1 MPEKA
6 RAFLKQ
12 LQSFWASLP
21 TAKRIALVFFTVAV
35 LVGVSAISVLG
46 SREHFA
52 TLYTELSPEDASQ
65 IVEKLKASQTPYEL
79 GANGTMILVP
89 EEKVAGL
96 RLELAAGGLP
106 RGGSVGFE
114 IFDRSRIGATE
125 FEQNINLRRALE
137 GELARSVMSVDGV
150 KGARVHLVLPEH
162 RLFASREESASASV
176 VVKLANSANFG
187 RREVAAVVYLVSM
200 AVPGLSKDRVSVV
213 STEGLTLHRPNS
225 DTSRGGDLAGE
236 GAEQSR
242 LIASQLEGDAQA
254 QLERVVG
261 PGNADVRVNVELNP
275 ATKERTEELYEP
287 SKTALRSEHKV
298 EESNGVG
305 EAGVAGVPGAKTN
318 LPDAKEGEEAEVTAP
333 NGGGGIRKSQ
343 TRNWEVQRI
352 TQKTSTPP
360 GEIRRL
366 SVAVVLNGRYE
377 KRGEKS
383 VFVARSPDEVQAMA
397 AIVKHAVGFNAER
410 GDDVELRAVQFARLD
425 TADDATATDPLA
437 KYRRYLPLAAGG
449 LLGVVLLASII
460 MVWRRNKAKKAALVL
475 AEAAAARALV
485 EASSPLGGLLTGES
499 PAQQLGTQQGR
510 NALLAEAPPQSEE
523 IRARALELA
532 AKDPGSAAVVLR
544 RWLSVGEPAALPAE

>member
-6 RAFLKQ
+6 RAFSKQ
-12 LQSFWASLP
+12 LTDFWAGLP
-21 TAKRIALVFFTVAV
+21 TPKRIALIFFTTAV
-35 LVGVSAISVLG
+35 LIGVSLLSVLG
-46 SREHFA
+46 SREHFS
-52 TLYTELSPEDASQ
+52 TLYSELSTEDAAQ
-65 IVEKLKASQTPYEL
+65 IVEKLKTQQVPYEL
-79 GANGTMILVP
+79 AGNGTQILVP

-137 GELARSVMSVDGV
+137 GELARSVMSVEGV

-162 RLFASREESASASV
+162 RLFAAREESASASV

-200 AVPGLSKDRVSVV
+200 AVPGLSKGRVSVV

-225 DTSRGGDLAGE
+225 DAAAGGDLAGE
-236 GAEQSR
+236 GMEQSR
-242 LIASQLEGDAQA
+242 LIASQLEADAQA

-275 ATKERTEELYEP
+275 AAKERTEELYEP

-318 LPDAKEGEEAEVTAP
+318 LPDAKDGENAEATLP
-333 NGGGGIRKSQ
+333 SGGGGVRRSQ

-352 TQKTSTPP
+352 TQKTTTPP

-377 KRGEKS
+377 KHGEKS
-383 VFVARSPDEVQAMA
+383 LFVARSSDEVAVLSS
-397 AIVKHAVGFNAER
+397 IVKHAVGFNAER

-425 TADDATATDPLA
+425 TADDVTVLDPMA
-437 KYRRYLPLAAGG
+437 KYRRYLPFALAG
-449 LLGVVLLASII
+449 LLGVVLLTSVI
-460 MVWRRNKAKKAALVL
+460 MAWRRKQAKK
-475 AEAAAARALV
+475 AAAARAAAAAVLV
-485 EASSPLGGLLTGES
+485 EARLAGSSSENA
-499 PAQQLGTQQGR
+499 AQLAAEQVR
-510 NALLAEAPPQSEE
+510 ASLLADTSVGSDE
-523 IRARALELA
+523 IRARALEVA
-532 AKDPGSAAVVLR
+532 AKDPATAAVVLR
-544 RWLSVGEPAALPAE
+544 RWLSAGAAAALPAE

>member
-12 LQSFWASLP
+12 LSDFWAGLATP
-21 TAKRIALVFFTVAV
+21 KRIALVFFTTAV
-35 LVGVSAISVLG
+35 LIGVSMLSVLG
-46 SREHFA
+46 SREHFS
-52 TLYTELSPEDASQ
+52 TLYSELSTEDASQ
-65 IVEKLKASQTPYEL
+65 IVEKLKTAQVPYQLEN
-79 GANGTMILVP
+79 NGRVILVP
-89 EEKVAGL
+89 EDKVAGL

-150 KGARVHLVLPEH
+150 KSARVHLVLPEH

-176 VVKLANSANFG
+176 VVKLTNSANFG

-225 DTSRGGDLAGE
+225 DRTGVGDVAGE
-236 GAEQSR
+236 GTEQSR
-242 LIASQLEGDAQA
+242 VIASQLESDAQA

-261 PGNADVRVNVELNP
+261 PGNADVRVNVELNS
-275 ATKERTEELYEP
+275 AAKERTEELYEP

-298 EESNGVG
+298 EESNGAA

-318 LPDAKEGEEAEVTAP
+318 LPDAKDAENAEATAAT
-333 NGGGGIRKSQ
+333 GGGGVRKSQ

-352 TQKTSTPP
+352 TQKTTTPP

-377 KRGEKS
+377 KRGEKT
-383 VFVARSPDEVQAMA
+383 VFVPRTPDEVVALSS
-397 AIVKHAVGFNAER
+397 IVKHAVGFNSER

-425 TADDATATDPLA
+425 SGDDATAIDPLA
-437 KYRRYLPLAAGG
+437 KYRRYLPFAVAG
-449 LLGVVLLASII
+449 LLAVVLLASVIL
-460 MVWRRNKAKKAALVL
+460 VWRRSKAQRAQAALAL
-475 AEAAAARALV
+475 APALTEANLEGLIAGPSAA
-485 EASSPLGGLLTGES
+485 
-499 PAQQLGTQQGR
+499 QLGADR
-510 NALLAEAPPQSEE
+510 ARLLLMEDANPGSEE

-532 AKDPGSAAVVLR
+532 AKDPATAAVVLR
-544 RWLSVGEPAALPAE
+544 RWLSVGAAGSEVAALPAE

>member
-12 LQSFWASLP
+12 LTDFWASLP
-21 TAKRIALVFFTVAV
+21 TAKRVALVFFTVAV
-35 LVGVSAISVLG
+35 LIGVSAISILG

-52 TLYTELSPEDASQ
+52 TLYTELSPEDAAQ
-65 IVEKLKASQTPYEL
+65 IVEKLKTSQTPYQL
-79 GANGTMILVP
+79 GANGTTILVP
-89 EEKVAGL
+89 EDKVAGL
-96 RLELAAGGLP
+96 RLELAATGLP

-225 DTSRGGDLAGE
+225 DASGGGDLAGE

-298 EESNGVG
+298 EESNGAT

-318 LPDAKEGEEAEVTAP
+318 LPDAKEGEEAETTAP
-333 NGGGGIRKSQ
+333 SGGGGVRKSQ

-352 TQKTSTPP
+352 TQKTNTPP

-383 VFVARSPDEVQAMA
+383 VFVPRSPDEVQAMS

-425 TADDATATDPLA
+425 TEGDATATDPLA
-437 KYRRYLPLAAGG
+437 KYRRYLPLAAAG
-449 LLGVVLLASII
+449 LLGIALLASII
-460 MVWRRNKAKKAALVL
+460 MVWRRSKAKKAALVL

-485 EASSPLGGLLTGES
+485 EAHAPLGGLITGDAS
-499 PAQQLGTQQGR
+499 GYQLGTELGR
-510 NALLAEAPPQSEE
+510 NALLEDAPPQSDE

-532 AKDPGSAAVVLR
+532 AKDPASAAVVLR
-544 RWLSVGEPAALPAE
+544 RWLSVGEPTALPAE